1 MDSENSETQF
11 HTCLRI
17 EDLFFF
23 YLYKYLHDEQPQLKW

>member
-17 EDLFFF
+17 EDLFF